1 MEQVRRYFKKA
12 IEYVSKPEMRVLPG
26 QLAFFIVVSLIPLL
40 ALVGTIAGYLSVST
54 DKVMNIL
61 ETVIPFELTDDILT
75 YVSGEGLTF
84 NIAVFFI
91 SAFLLASNGA
101 HSMII
106 TSNEIYK
113 LKDSNAIN
121 RRLKAIAMTFI
132 LVLLFL
138 FLLLVPVFG
147 DTIFEI
153 LTVNIPNKNAVL
165 FAYNLYKLM
174 QYPISFILI
183 FYNIKLLYTLAPDRE
198 IKTKTTT
205 TGTIFTTI
213 GWILST
219 KLYAIYAGSFSSY
232 NLFYGS
238 ISNILFLLMWVYILS
253 YIFVL
258 GMAFN
263 ASATK
268 KDDYETMQLNI
279 HETTKQNVKN
289 QS

>member
-40 ALVGTIAGYLSVST
+40 ALVGTIAGYFSVST
-54 DKVMNIL
+54 DKVINIL
-61 ETVIPFELTDDILT
+61 ETVLPFELTEDILT
-75 YVSGEGLTF
+75 YVGGEGLTF

-91 SAFLLASNGA
+91 SAFLLASNGT

-113 LKDSNAIN
+113 LQDSNIVN
-121 RRLKAIAMTFI
+121 RRLKAIAMTFV

-153 LTVNIPNKNAVL
+153 LTANIPNKRAVL

-174 QYPISFILI
+174 QYPISLI
-183 FYNIKLLYTLAPDRE
+183 MVFYNIKLLYRVAPDRE
-198 IKTKTTT
+198 IKAKTTNM
-205 TGTIFTTI
+205 GAIFTTI

-219 KLYAIYAGSFSSY
+219 KIYAIYAGSFSNY
-232 NLFYGS
+232 NIFYGG

-258 GMAFN
+258 GMAIN
-263 ASATK
+263 ATATK
-268 KDDYETMQLNI
+268 KDDYETMQINTLKEN
-279 HETTKQNVKN
+279 K
-289 QS
+289 

>member
-84 NIAVFFI
+84 NIAIFFI

-147 DTIFEI
+147 DSIFEI
-153 LTVNIPNKNAVL
+153 LTANIPNKNAVL

-174 QYPISFILI
+174 QLPISFILI

-205 TGTIFTTI
+205 TGTVFTTV

-268 KDDYETMQLNI
+268 KDDYETMQLSI
-279 HETTKQNVKN
+279 HRATKQNDKK
-289 QS
+289 